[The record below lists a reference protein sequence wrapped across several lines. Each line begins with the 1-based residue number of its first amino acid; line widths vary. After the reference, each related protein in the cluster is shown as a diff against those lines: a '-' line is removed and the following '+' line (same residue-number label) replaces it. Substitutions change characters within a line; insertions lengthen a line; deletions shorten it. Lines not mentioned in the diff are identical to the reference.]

1 MATSGELR
9 TILEEL
15 KLIAIGDAA
24 DYLGEEANVEDECM
38 VSQITSL
45 SPSQEDVSQKLFSST
60 CSISQQQ
67 AR

>member
-9 TILEEL
+9 AILEEL
-15 KLIAIGDAA
+15 KLIAIGEATN
-24 DYLGEEANVEDECM
+24 YLGEEDSVEDECM

-45 SPSQEDVSQKLFSST
+45 SPSQEDVSQKLFSSA
-60 CSISQQQ
+60 CSIYQQQ